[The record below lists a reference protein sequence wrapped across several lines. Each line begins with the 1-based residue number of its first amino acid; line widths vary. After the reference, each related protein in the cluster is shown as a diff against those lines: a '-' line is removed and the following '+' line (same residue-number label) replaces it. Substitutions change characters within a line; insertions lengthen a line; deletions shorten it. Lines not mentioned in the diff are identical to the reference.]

1 METEEKEAII
11 WAAGRE
17 KAKTRYSVLLDL
29 PNELV
34 LLLTRRVVC
43 VCVCVRVCVCL
54 IGHRLVRTTSSS

>member
-34 LLLTRRVVC
+34 LLLTLGRRVVC
-43 VCVCVRVCVCL
+43 VCVCV
-54 IGHRLVRTTSSS
+54 

>member
-34 LLLTRRVVC
+34 LLLTLGRRVVC
-43 VCVCVRVCVCL
+43 VCVCL
-54 IGHRLVRTTSSS
+54 IGHRLVRTTTKE